1 MSKYKFKRKETN
13 VQSENKIMN
22 ASASPEEKTAVFVK
36 PAETKHSLPE
46 EDNTVFLPFEPEE
59 HEDKKIAK
67 RKEKAPSQPFFF
79 SFSAFSK
86 NKEDSDDLFPVEE
99 VASKVED
106 IFNEDDMSVDEI
118 KENLASGK
126 TVDISAVFSEKEPPK
141 AAPVDEFES
150 ADTEEDTYE
159 GIEETAIEEPAVEN
173 YYEDSVKENDFSDDE
188 DDIYIDGVGDVDI
201 PKPKKVKKVKEQEIR
216 EYNNPDEKEEFTE
229 IYRKKGQAALLSL
242 IATVISTL
250 VLIYIETKIFPHP
263 QWLMPGKF
271 GIVFLMADL
280 QFTFI
285 SAICVYKSIILGA
298 KNLFTWQPD
307 KNSVTFA
314 AFAVAV
320 IQILLH
326 FIFNKFSK
334 DISLY
339 SSIFSVCAVAA
350 AFVSY
355 IEARREHISFRVAAS
370 SGAKNI
376 VTPLDENSVECS
388 KFSEYLPEYASVYRM
403 GKTEFVSGFF
413 KTNSQKSPY
422 NEAYKVSIPL
432 VLLASL
438 LFSVLSLSLVKGTTS
453 CDAINNFAVAFM
465 MALPVSSL
473 FTVALPFFITSLR
486 LSRMKS
492 AIIGEASI
500 DEFANTSLVSFSDVD
515 VFNPKGIKITSIK
528 TYGKSRIDNTYL
540 IAAKVFNLA
549 GGPLKEV
556 FNRSVISTS
565 DEDAGDCITSVCEN
579 GICAEID
586 SHTIYVGN
594 QEYIEANG
602 FTHID
607 DAIDSTFVSYNG
619 RILYIAID
627 GEISAKFYIKYA
639 LGKNFKALLDSFCNL
654 GICIA
659 VTSRDPNLDTDFVT
673 QILKDENYPIVVVK
687 DTNVPFGQD
696 SMPSEA
702 VQSGVVSASSV
713 SNMLRTFLAADK
725 LSRVISMNTLAKYI
739 SLIFAFTLV
748 VVAFLADG
756 SHEKVTPLFILLYQ
770 FIWSLPVIGTSFF
783 G

>member
-1 MSKYKFKRKETN
+1 MSKYKFKRKEKN

-22 ASASPEEKTAVFVK
+22 ASASPEENTAVFVK
-36 PAETKHSLPE
+36 PADTENSYVDDDTVFIPFDDE
-46 EDNTVFLPFEPEE
+46 EDRTKKTV
-59 HEDKKIAK
+59 K
-67 RKEKAPSQPFFF
+67 RKEKSSSQPFRF

-86 NKEDSDDLFPVEE
+86 NKEETDELFPADE
-99 VASKVED
+99 VATKVED
-106 IFNEDDMSVDEI
+106 IFNEEDMSIDEI

-126 TVDISAVFSEKEPPK
+126 TVDISTVFSDKESPK
-141 AAPVDEFES
+141 PVVDEEF
-150 ADTEEDTYE
+150 DTSDIEEDTYE
-159 GIEETAIEEPAVEN
+159 GIEETSIEEPAGDSYFTE
-173 YYEDSVKENDFSDDE
+173 SVKENDLPDDDE
-188 DDIYIDGVGDVDI
+188 DIYIDGVGDVDI
-201 PKPKKVKKVKEQEIR
+201 PKPKKVKKVKEQVFR
-216 EYNNPDEKEEFTE
+216 EYNSPDEKEEFTE
-229 IYRKKGQAALLSL
+229 VYRKKGQAALLSL
-242 IATVISTL
+242 IAAVISTL
-250 VLIYIETKIFPHP
+250 VLLYIETKFFPHP

-285 SAICVYKSIILGA
+285 SGICVYKSIIQGA
-298 KNLFTWQPD
+298 KKLFTWQPD
-307 KNSVTFA
+307 KNSITFV
-314 AFAVAV
+314 AFVVAV

-326 FIFNKFSK
+326 FAFNKFSK

-339 SSIFSVCAVAA
+339 SSIFSMCAVVT

-355 IEARREHISFRVAAS
+355 IECRREHVTFRVAAS
-370 SGAKNI
+370 NGAKNI

-388 KFSEYLPEYASVYRM
+388 KFNEYLPEDAAVYRIQ
-403 GKTEFVSGFF
+403 KTEFVSDFF
-413 KTNSQKSPY
+413 KTNAKNSPY

-438 LFSVLSLSLVKGTTS
+438 LFSVLSLSLVKGTS
-453 CDAINNFAVAFM
+453 VCDAINNFTVAFM
-465 MALPVSSL
+465 MALPISSL
-473 FTVALPFFITSLR
+473 LTVALPFFITSLR
-486 LSRMKS
+486 LSRMKT
-492 AIIGEASI
+492 AIIGEASV
-500 DEFANTSLVSFSDVD
+500 DEFANTSLVSFTDVD

-540 IAAKVFNLA
+540 IAAKVFNMV

-565 DEDAGDCITSVCEN
+565 DEDSGDSITSICEN

-586 SHTIYVGN
+586 SHVIYVGN
-594 QEYIEANG
+594 SEYIEANG

-627 GEISAKFYIKYA
+627 GEVSAKFYIKYA

-659 VTSRDPNLDTDFVT
+659 VNSSDPNLDTAFVT

-687 DTNVPFGQD
+687 NTNVPLEEENKPLE
-696 SMPSEA
+696 SA
-702 VQSGVVSASSV
+702 QSGVVSASSV

-770 FIWSLPVIGTSFF
+770 LIWSLPVIGTSLF